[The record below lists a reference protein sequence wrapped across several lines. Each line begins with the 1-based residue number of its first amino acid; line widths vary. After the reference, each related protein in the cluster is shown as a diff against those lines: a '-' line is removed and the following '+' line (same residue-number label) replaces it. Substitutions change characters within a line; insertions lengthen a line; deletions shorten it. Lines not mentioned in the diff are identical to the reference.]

1 LNTFNHAYLIQVQST
16 KLHILSFWEETCAGY
31 TSFFDAKMLFYNV
44 IIKLEIC
51 TIVYNSSLNDSS
63 MMVERAFV
71 LINTNDLMDDDILLD
86 QLKKID
92 GISEAY
98 KVCGIYD
105 ILVKVEAE
113 TTDKVLKVI
122 TIRLKNLKNIRSTLT
137 MVAIRNS

>member
-1 LNTFNHAYLIQVQST
+1 MQH
-16 KLHILSFWEETCAGY
+16 
-31 TSFFDAKMLFYNV
+31 TSFFDAKVLFYDV

-51 TIVYNSSLNDSS
+51 TIVYNTYLNDSPV
-63 MMVERAFV
+63 MVEKAFV
-71 LINTNDLMDDDILLD
+71 LINTNDLMDDDILLEE
-86 QLKKID
+86 LKKID

-113 TTDKVLKVI
+113 TMDKILKVVSN
-122 TIRLKNLKNIRSTLT
+122 RLKNLKNIRSTLT

>member
-1 LNTFNHAYLIQVQST
+1 
-16 KLHILSFWEETCAGY
+16 
-31 TSFFDAKMLFYNV
+31 MLFYNV
-44 IIKLEIC
+44 IIKFEIC
-51 TIVYNSSLNDSS
+51 TIVYNSSLNDSPI
-63 MMVERAFV
+63 MMERAFV

-92 GISEAY
+92 GMSEAY

-122 TIRLKNLKNIRSTLT
+122 TNRLKNLKNIRSTLT

>member
-1 LNTFNHAYLIQVQST
+1 
-16 KLHILSFWEETCAGY
+16 
-31 TSFFDAKMLFYNV
+31 
-44 IIKLEIC
+44 
-51 TIVYNSSLNDSS
+51 

-71 LINTNDLMDDDILLD
+71 LINTNDCTNDDLLLA

-98 KVCGIYD
+98 KVSGIYN

-113 TTDKVLKVI
+113 TMDKVAKVVNH
-122 TIRLKNLKNIRSTLT
+122 RLKNLKNIQSTLT

>member
-1 LNTFNHAYLIQVQST
+1 MT
-16 KLHILSFWEETCAGY
+16 
-31 TSFFDAKMLFYNV
+31 
-44 IIKLEIC
+44 
-51 TIVYNSSLNDSS
+51 VYKIYLNDSFI
-63 MMVERAFV
+63 MVQKAFV
-71 LINTNDLMDDDILLD
+71 LINTANHIDDDMFLA

-122 TIRLKNLKNIRSTLT
+122 TNRLKNLKNIRSTLT